1 MICNFPIAKLF
12 NWYTQ
17 LGDFACT
24 IKIYQTVS
32 PGTRY
37 SRKRSRFIKNFKTD
51 GFFEGDG
58 GGGWAVGVFLS
69 QASENKEL
77 TCGILLRI

>member
-32 PGTRY
+32 PGIRY
-37 SRKRSRFIKNFKTD
+37 SHKRSRFIKNFKTD
-51 GFFEGDG
+51 GFLRVVVVDG
-58 GGGWAVGVFLS
+58 QGEFFRHR
-69 QASENKEL
+69 
-77 TCGILLRI
+77 LRRTRN